1 MLLFVDI
8 ISELVYQLIVLG
20 ELTLFALCDQ
30 LLAVPHIRF
39 VVGAAL
45 FPFSLDFLT
54 LLLWCDG
61 VARSKIIRQVRR
73 ELLLTAHVEVVE
85 IVEVRRFV
93 KSRFNEVALEVQVII
108 AVLLNDISD
117 GVALFKAVEGSLY
130 DYVRKSR
137 EYNILEVLLSAVA
150 QQLSECLFLK
160 LGQRLSAF
168 L

>member
-1 MLLFVDI
+1 M
-8 ISELVYQLIVLG
+8 
-20 ELTLFALCDQ
+20 
-30 LLAVPHIRF
+30 
-39 VVGAAL
+39 
-45 FPFSLDFLT
+45 
-54 LLLWCDG
+54 
-61 VARSKIIRQVRR
+61 
-73 ELLLTAHVEVVE
+73 VEV
-85 IVEVRRFV
+85 VEVRRFIE
-93 KSRFNEVALEVQVII
+93 SRFNEVALEVQVII
-108 AVLLNDISD
+108 SVLLNDISD